1 MSRKASL
8 GTVGDVN
15 KLCSNIYAFGGST
28 TLHSRLERMIRVP
41 DRFVIIARQYYWNR
55 TQLQMTI

>member
-15 KLCSNIYAFGGST
+15 NYVIIYMRLAGQLL
-28 TLHSRLERMIRVP
+28 LHSPLKRMIRVP
-41 DRFVIIARQYYWNR
+41 DRFVIIARQYYWTDHPELNCK
-55 TQLQMTI
+55 

>member
-15 KLCSNIYAFGGST
+15 NYVLIYMRLAGQLL
-28 TLHSRLERMIRVP
+28 LHSRLERMIHVP
-41 DRFVIIARQYYWNR
+41 DRFVIIAKQYYWTDHPEHNCK
-55 TQLQMTI
+55 

>member
-41 DRFVIIARQYYWNR
+41 DRFVII
-55 TQLQMTI
+55 

>member
-15 KLCSNIYAFGGST
+15 NYVLIYMRLAGQLL
-28 TLHSRLERMIRVP
+28 LHSRLERMIRVP
-41 DRFVIIARQYYWNR
+41 DRFVIIAK
-55 TQLQMTI
+55 